1 MLSEYTYSA
10 SNLLINTNS
19 KVLHNLKNGHFHNRE
34 NLSTFAAMESLRQQ
48 KVNKLLAKELAEIFR
63 SESRSLFG
71 GGFITVTTV
80 RVSPDLSS
88 AKVYLS
94 IMGNKDK
101 KAIFKLIQDQT
112 KVIRKTLGLIVGKQL
127 RIVPELMFY
136 IDDSLDYAMKIEELL
151 KK

>member
-1 MLSEYTYSA
+1 
-10 SNLLINTNS
+10 
-19 KVLHNLKNGHFHNRE
+19 
-34 NLSTFAAMESLRQQ
+34 MESLRQQ

-63 SESRSLFG
+63 SEARSLFG

-88 AKVYLS
+88 AKAYLS

-112 KVIRKTLGLIVGKQL
+112 SVIRKKLGLIVGKQL

-136 IDDSLDYAMKIEELL
+136 IDDSLDYAMKIDALL

>member
-1 MLSEYTYSA
+1 
-10 SNLLINTNS
+10 
-19 KVLHNLKNGHFHNRE
+19 
-34 NLSTFAAMESLRQQ
+34 MESLRQQ

-101 KAIFKLIQDQT
+101 TVVFNLIENQN
-112 KVIRKTLGLIVGKQL
+112 KVIRKQLGLIIGKQL

-136 IDDSLDYAMKIEELL
+136 IDDSLDYAMKIDALL